1 MRERWAG
8 PAVVLLVFAAVLVI
22 LALNLNPKGPATRA
36 PNDAGSSSPP
46 VAAPTDTQNAAR
58 QPAGFREYPI
68 GDEIEING
76 MLISAVYLPP
86 VQMEG
91 MAESVSSSLIHLEAD
106 VKATE
111 SNRHGFSQYEKVPYL
126 VVRYRIIPRDA
137 TTNGKIPEPLEGR
150 LWPMMARDGFHY
162 GANIEMPSAGRY
174 RLIYRFEPPSAG
186 GLGRHADRA
195 TGVDPWWKPFDISFD
210 WDYPGPPRPEP

>member
-8 PAVVLLVFAAVLVI
+8 PIVVLLIFAGVIVI
-22 LALNLNPKGPATRA
+22 LVLNLNLKGPGVRA
-36 PNDAGSSSPP
+36 RGEPGS
-46 VAAPTDTQNAAR
+46 QFR
-58 QPAGFREYPI
+58 PAGFREYPI
-68 GDEIEING
+68 GEAIEINR

-91 MAESVSSSLIHLEAD
+91 MADRQDSALIHLEAD

-111 SNRHGFSQYEKVPYL
+111 ANRHGFSKDEKITYMVVHYKIVP
-126 VVRYRIIPRDA
+126 RG
-137 TTNGKIPEPLEGR
+137 TTSNGKSLEPLEGR

-162 GANIEMPSAGRY
+162 GANIETPTAGRY
-174 RLIYRFEPPSAG
+174 TLSYRFEPPSAG

-195 TGVDPWWKPFDISFD
+195 TGIDPWWEPFEVSFD
-210 WDYPGPPRPEP
+210 WDYPGPPQPEP